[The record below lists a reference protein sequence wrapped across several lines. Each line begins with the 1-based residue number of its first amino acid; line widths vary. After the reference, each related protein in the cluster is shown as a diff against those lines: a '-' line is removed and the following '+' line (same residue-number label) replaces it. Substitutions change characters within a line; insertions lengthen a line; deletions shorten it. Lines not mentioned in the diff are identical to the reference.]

1 MVNKTLVLLKP
12 DAVERGLIG
21 PLISRIENRGLK
33 IVALKLAKIDEA
45 LAQKHYAAHKGKV
58 FFGDLIDFITSG
70 PIVAMVVQGEN
81 VVEAVRSTM
90 GATNPIEAPPGTIR
104 GDLAMSI
111 QLNLIHGSD
120 SIESAVSEI
129 NLFFNPDEIIEYER
143 DIDQWIVN

>member
-45 LAQKHYAAHKGKV
+45 LAQKHYVAHKGKV